1 MYRNVYIPNRYLNNM
16 RLQSQVSRKVGD
28 TEYKK
33 FWVVLPEKLLKKL
46 GWKVGQEL
54 EAEIKGDKLA
64 IEKD

>member
-1 MYRNVYIPNRYLNNM
+1 M

-54 EAEIKGDKLA
+54 EAEIKGDKLI
-64 IEKD
+64 IERED